1 MQGALKVEYS
11 KYSAF
16 NATQQMGQ
24 KTNNIV
30 QVISFAILNINTVL
44 KCCSKISLSGLRNE
58 DKITSSTMHHSFRP
72 SLPDLPDLY
81 LGTKILK

>member
-30 QVISFAILNINTVL
+30 QVI
-44 KCCSKISLSGLRNE
+44 
-58 DKITSSTMHHSFRP
+58 
-72 SLPDLPDLY
+72 
-81 LGTKILK
+81 